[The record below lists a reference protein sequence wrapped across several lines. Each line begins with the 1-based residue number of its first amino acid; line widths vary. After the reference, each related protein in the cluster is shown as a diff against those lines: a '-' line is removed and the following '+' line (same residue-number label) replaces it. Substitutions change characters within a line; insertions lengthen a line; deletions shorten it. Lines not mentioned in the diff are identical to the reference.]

1 MVAFPAS
8 TPVTIPVVFTVA
20 IAAFEDVQT
29 PPAVTLA
36 SVVVEPTHTPVVPV
50 IDATVGSA
58 LIVTVVV
65 SELVQPFELVYV
77 YVIVA
82 LPSATPVTT
91 PVIELTVATDASE
104 DVQTPPAVVFV
115 KIVLDPIH
123 ALVVPPIAASVGN
136 AFTFTVACAFEV
148 HPFVVTVYVIVAV
161 PADTP
166 LTTPLASTVATAV
179 LDDVQTPPA
188 VALVSAV
195 VEPAHTSV
203 VPLIAATT
211 GIGLTVTVVVTDALH
226 PFVVTVYV
234 IVVLPAATP
243 VTTPVDASTVAVAV
257 LLELQTPPA
266 VALARAVVEP
276 AHTCVVPLIAATVG
290 SGLTVIT

>member
-1 MVAFPAS
+1 MIVDVPAL
-8 TPVTIPVVFTVA
+8 TPVTVPVMLLTVA
-20 IAAFEDVQT
+20 TEVADEVHT
-29 PPAVTLA
+29 PPEVVLVN
-36 SVVVEPTHTPVVPV
+36 VVVEPTH
-50 IDATVGSA
+50 
-58 LIVTVVV
+58 
-65 SELVQPFELVYV
+65 
-77 YVIVA
+77 
-82 LPSATPVTT
+82 
-91 PVIELTVATDASE
+91 AS
-104 DVQTPPAVVFV
+104 
-115 KIVLDPIH
+115 
-123 ALVVPPIAASVGN
+123 VVPPIAASVGN
-136 AFTFTVACAFEV
+136 AFTFTVAWAFEV

-161 PADTP
+161 PAVTP

-211 GIGLTVTVVVTDALH
+211 GIGLTVTVVVTDELH

-257 LLELQTPPA
+257 LLEVQTPPA
-266 VALARAVVEP
+266 VALVSAVVEP
-276 AHTCVVPLIAATVG
+276 THTPVVPLIAATVG

>member
-1 MVAFPAS
+1 MIVDVPAL
-8 TPVTIPVVFTVA
+8 TPVT
-20 IAAFEDVQT
+20 
-29 PPAVTLA
+29 
-36 SVVVEPTHTPVVPV
+36 VPV
-50 IDATVGSA
+50 M
-58 LIVTVVV
+58 L
-65 SELVQPFELVYV
+65 
-77 YVIVA
+77 
-82 LPSATPVTT
+82 
-91 PVIELTVATDASE
+91 LTVATEVADE
-104 DVQTPPAVVFV
+104 VHTPPEVVLV
-115 KIVLDPIH
+115 NVVVDPTH
-123 ALVVPPIAASVGN
+123 ASVVPPIAASVGN
-136 AFTFTVACAFEV
+136 AFTFTVAWAFEV

-161 PADTP
+161 PAVTP

-243 VTTPVDASTVAVAV
+243 VTTPVDALTVAVAV
-257 LLELQTPPA
+257 LDDVQTPPA
-266 VALARAVVEP
+266 VTSDKVVVEP
-276 AHTCVVPLIAATVG
+276 SHTEVVPVIAATVG
-290 SGLTVIT
+290 NALIVTVVVTELTHPFALV